1 MKRAI
6 TGLVCAFW
14 LASCASVP
22 PPIQEMSDAR
32 LAIAAAVDAGASKHA
47 PDALAEAR
55 VSLRNAEANLKR
67 RAYAAAKR
75 DAGLAKQ
82 YATAAREQSET
93 RPGGPDRMGEQPI
106 KREDNRP

>member
-1 MKRAI
+1 MNRAI
-6 TGLVCAFW
+6 IWLACVLL

-32 LAIAAAVDAGASKHA
+32 LAISAAIDAGATKHA
-47 PDALAEAR
+47 PEALAEAR
-55 VSLRNAEANLKR
+55 VSLRNAEAKLKR

-82 YATAAREQSET
+82 YATTAREQSES
-93 RPGGPDRMGEQPI
+93 RPGGPARMGEQPI
-106 KREDNRP
+106 KRDPEQR